1 MDFLQQISD
10 GSLDDIILPMKNKV
24 SEIKEEP
31 QEFELSVTKFD
42 AMISDINKTIPKN
55 KKIEKLKQKNGKNS
69 TIPSVN
75 EDQNCE
81 IYGKSYK
88 RLKSH
93 MFIAHGRKNSSP
105 NETLKNVLVLNNKIN
120 KSKKQMGQD
129 ISTSY
134 DAQNRPF
141 RCDICGKIYKSQSSL
156 TSHISFVH
164 EGRKP
169 FGCDFCS
176 KKYTSKDGLQYH
188 VTIEHELKKL
198 GIDHTNITEH
208 SENPKVAEILRKRA
222 HAPKKSVCK
231 ICGKEVYG
239 KAKHFKEFHCDKNG
253 IIKCPHCD
261 MTFLKYN
268 KAYSHVMR
276 NHEKAPCSICGG
288 MIGKQL
294 MTYHMQSKHNI
305 NPPEKKFKCEYCGK
319 AFIAQNML
327 SDHINTHTGAR
338 PYLCKFCGNGFSHS
352 GTYSRHI
359 RSCVKK

>member
-1 MDFLQQISD
+1 
-10 GSLDDIILPMKNKV
+10 MKNKV

-31 QEFELSVTKFD
+31 QEFESSVREFD
-42 AMISDINKTIPKN
+42 AMISDTNKTIPKKN
-55 KKIEKLKQKNGKNS
+55 KVMKSKQKTGKNS
-69 TIPSVN
+69 NIPSVN
-75 EDQNCE
+75 ENQNCE
-81 IYGKSYK
+81 ICGKSYK
-88 RLKSH
+88 RLKCH
-93 MFIAHGRKNSSP
+93 MFIAHGRRNSSP
-105 NETLKNVLVLNNKIN
+105 NETLKNLLVSDNKMN
-120 KSKKQMGQD
+120 KSKKQMGKDKD

-134 DAQNRPF
+134 DEQNRPF
-141 RCDICGKIYKSQSSL
+141 RCDICGKSYKSQSSL

-239 KAKHFKEFHCDKNG
+239 KEKHFKEFHCDKNG

-276 NHEKAPCSICGG
+276 NHEKAPCSICGD

-327 SDHINTHTGAR
+327 NDHINTHTGAR
-338 PYLCKFCGNGFSHS
+338 PYLCKFCGKGFSHS

-359 RSCVKK
+359 RSCGKK